1 MAAVCGLVT
10 GFIEWGASYT
20 GQTGKVTLDVTV
32 GVASGL
38 ITGLV
43 YNHMGESLCMSSVSE
58 RTADIRWP
66 CRLTALLTLRHRSA
80 DRS

>member
-10 GFIEWGASYT
+10 GVIEWGAAYT

-43 YNHMGESLCMSSVSE
+43 YNHMGESLCMSSVSDAPPTSAV
-58 RTADIRWP
+58 RV
-66 CRLTALLTLRHRSA
+66 RLSLTPRHRSA

>member
-1 MAAVCGLVT
+1 
-10 GFIEWGASYT
+10 
-20 GQTGKVTLDVTV
+20 VTLDVTV

-58 RTADIRWP
+58 RTADI
-66 CRLTALLTLRHRSA
+66 S
-80 DRS
+80 